1 MSKWENFSVKH
12 KYYRF
17 YCGVLL
23 LPNERHEV
31 SLGGGEGVGVVQGV
45 ELAHQLGQAVARDGD
60 QHLQRLHNVNRS
72 SFLTCPTTFSLQC

>member
-1 MSKWENFSVKH
+1 MSKWENSSVKH

-17 YCGVLL
+17 YCGL

-60 QHLQRLHNVNRS
+60 QHLHM
-72 SFLTCPTTFSLQC
+72 